1 MSFYHS
7 IHNMNKLISICYV
20 FAAIVFA
27 SCSNASV
34 ENKKIE
40 SEAQDHT
47 SHEGHYTCSMHP
59 EVMEHAPGKCPKCGM
74 DLVKK
79 DEAADSKEYFIQFA
93 STPTEIRAGVAGKIV
108 LTPKIR
114 GEEAKQ
120 VILDVMHEKKIH
132 LIVVSKDLSEFHH
145 VHPVEQADGSFEL
158 TLLDAYTPYTNGDNH
173 NELKLTNGGDYH
185 FYVDYVP
192 YGAKHRTEKIDVAVA
207 GKPLVSKTYTTEK
220 LKSTVDGYE
229 VELQPE
235 GGLFYNQGETHIN
248 VIITKEGKEIPDS
261 SLDSYLSAKAH
272 VVMIEIS
279 EKSFLHLHP
288 ESENNRVHLHAEF
301 GKVGTHR
308 AWVQFMHKGVLHTAD
323 FVVKVSDALSPEPPR
338 VEGNNEHGH
347 TH

>member
-1 MSFYHS
+1 
-7 IHNMNKLISICYV
+7 MNKLTLLINLL
-20 FAAIVFA
+20 AAFVFA
-27 SCSNASV
+27 SCGNATV
-34 ENKKIE
+34 ENKKVE
-40 SEAQDHT
+40 TETHDHA

-59 EVMEHAPGKCPKCGM
+59 EVMEHAMGKCPKCGM

-79 DEAADSKEYFIQFA
+79 DEVADSKEYYIQFA
-93 STPTEIRAGVAGKIV
+93 VTPTEIKAGVGGKIV

-114 GEEAKQ
+114 GEESKQ

-132 LIVVSKDLSEFHH
+132 LIVVSKDLAEFHH

-158 TLLDAYTPYTNGDNH
+158 TLLNAATPYTNGDNH

-192 YGAKHRTEKIDVAVA
+192 YGAKHRTEKIDVSVS
-207 GKPLVSKTYTTEK
+207 GKSLPSKSFSVEK
-220 LKSTVDGYE
+220 LKSSTDGYE

-248 VIITKEGKEIPDS
+248 VIVKKDGKEIPDS

-272 VVMIEIS
+272 VVMIETS

-308 AWVQFMHKGVLHTAD
+308 AWVQFMHKGALHTAD
-323 FVVKVSDALSPEPPR
+323 FVVKVSDALSPEPTSE
-338 VEGNNEHGH
+338 VKEEEHKH
-347 TH
+347 

>member
-1 MSFYHS
+1 
-7 IHNMNKLISICYV
+7 MNKLKLTCCV
-20 FAAIVFA
+20 FAAIVLA
-27 SCSNASV
+27 SCGNVTA
-34 ENKKIE
+34 ENKKVKTE
-40 SEAQDHT
+40 VHDHS
-47 SHEGHYTCSMHP
+47 SHEGHYTCPMHS
-59 EVMEHAPGKCPKCGM
+59 EVMEHEPGVCPKCGM

-79 DEAADSKEYFIQFA
+79 DEVADSKEYFIQFG
-93 STPTEIRAGVAGKIV
+93 SSPTSVEAGKSGKIV

-114 GEEAKQ
+114 GEETKQ

-132 LIVVSKDLSEFHH
+132 LIVVSKDLTEFHH

-158 TLLDAYTPYTNGDNH
+158 TLLDAATPYKDGDYN
-173 NELKLTNGGDYH
+173 NELKLTHGGDYH

-192 YGAKHRTEKIDVAVA
+192 YGAKHRTEKIDVSVA
-207 GKPLVSKTYTTEK
+207 GNSIPAKTFAIEK

-229 VELQPE
+229 IELQPE

-248 VIITKEGKEIPDS
+248 VIVRKEGKEIPDS

-272 VVMIEIS
+272 VVMIETT

-301 GKVGTHR
+301 GKVGMHR

-323 FVVKVSDALSPEPPR
+323 FLVKVSNALSPEPPNVVAR
-338 VEGNNEHGH
+338 EDRSH